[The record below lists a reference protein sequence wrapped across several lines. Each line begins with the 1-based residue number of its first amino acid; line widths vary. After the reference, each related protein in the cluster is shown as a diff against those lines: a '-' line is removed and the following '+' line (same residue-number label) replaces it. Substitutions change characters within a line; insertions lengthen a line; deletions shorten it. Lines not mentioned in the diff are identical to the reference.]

1 MGEQPISWLSTP
13 ELCTRLGVSR
23 SSLRRWSQSG
33 VLREGQH
40 WVRMNPCCPR
50 SDQLWQPERCDE
62 QLNRQRPHRLR
73 SAAGERPKPW
83 SAHH

>member
-1 MGEQPISWLSTP
+1 MEKQQLTWLSTP
-13 ELCTRLGVSR
+13 ELCSHLGVSR

-50 SDQLWQPERCDE
+50 SDQLWQPERCAE
-62 QLNRQRPHRLR
+62 QLNRQRPHRR
-73 SAAGERPKPW
+73 PAAAGARPTPW